1 MYYLYICIHVYVCFV
16 LRDARSPANDAVTYA
31 ILHNKHKI
39 TYIHAY
45 IQMRV
50 CVRVFGALMQQ
61 LLLLLLF
68 IWPYL

>member
-1 MYYLYICIHVYVCFV
+1 MYVFV

-50 CVRVFGALMQQ
+50 CVCACVFGALMQQ

-68 IWPYL
+68 FWPYL